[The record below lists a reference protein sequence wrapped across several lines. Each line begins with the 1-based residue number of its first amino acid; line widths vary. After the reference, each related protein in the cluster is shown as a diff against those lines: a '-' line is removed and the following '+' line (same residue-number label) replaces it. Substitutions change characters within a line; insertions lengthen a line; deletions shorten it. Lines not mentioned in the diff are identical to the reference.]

1 MKKQKSRMI
10 DYFNDEIDDQI
21 SNVIA
26 NTLQRMTHEQLNQL
40 YFDVSGENKIKLG
53 FSKIEITELLMNY
66 IQQIRKPIL

>member
-1 MKKQKSRMI
+1 MI

>member
-66 IQQIRKPIL
+66 IQQIRKPTL